1 MKELRN
7 LSTRKGIDNVSTP
20 VNLEEDVSIDFIVL
34 GSVAVDKLGHR
45 IGKGGRII
53 DHFCNFNLNLSILI

>member
-7 LSTRKGIDNVSTP
+7 LSTRKGIDSASTP
-20 VNLEEDVSIDFIVL
+20 VSLEEDISIDFIVL

-45 IGKGGRII
+45 IGKGG
-53 DHFCNFNLNLSILI
+53 